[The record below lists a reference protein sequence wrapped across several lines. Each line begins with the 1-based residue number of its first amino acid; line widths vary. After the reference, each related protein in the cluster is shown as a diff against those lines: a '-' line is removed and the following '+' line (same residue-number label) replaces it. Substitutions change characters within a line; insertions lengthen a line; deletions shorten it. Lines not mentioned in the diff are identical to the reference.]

1 MVLRLRWFP
10 NRRAKRAVRRFRYT
24 PAIEQLED
32 RALLSASP
40 AAPGLPATSW
50 NQLNGNAQHTGV
62 SGAVAQPLNQV
73 LWSVSLDLEP
83 WGAEHYGDPIFTPN
97 NTVIVPIKV
106 TWSAQDQNAQ
116 NFFLE
121 AINDVTGQVLWTTEP
136 TGTITGASNAG
147 PIVITGSTTGLVNG
161 DSVTIGGVNGNTA
174 ANGTFTVEDVTAN
187 SFELQGTSG
196 NGAYTS
202 GGTWVLNPSNQTSYI
217 EPTYSWLPPYQPV
230 YDAVTNRVYFAG
242 PGGTLDYIANPDQ
255 AGTPTIV
262 QEAFYGTSN
271 YLANES
277 AYNSSIYTSTGL
289 TVDNA
294 GNVYFGFTVTGSNP
308 SGINDGGVVKVSSS
322 GVATYTLAYSAVGQ
336 SNDGN
341 WNPAEGAS
349 SAISNDGSIVYF
361 GINDSGYGLNGNGE
375 YDSYLVGFNTSTM
388 APVASVHLLDPTSGY
403 GAGLIDVSTASPM
416 VAPDGTVFQGV
427 FGNPYNGSRGYLLHF
442 SGDLSSE
449 YTPGAFGW
457 DDTPS
462 IIPASMVPSYTGTST
477 YLILSK
483 YNNYSNAD
491 FGGPNSGNYG
501 DNGVNEMAVLD
512 PYSAVP
518 DPNFDPNNPNPG
530 YPNPNFD
537 VMATVEAFTSPS
549 PDVPAVQAGDPDAV
563 REWCTNGTVV
573 DPATD
578 SVFMNN
584 EDGYTYEWNLGTNT
598 VTDAVEV
605 TSGIG
610 VPYTPTAIAP
620 NGEIFSD
627 NGGELFAEGGYT
639 NYTMSTT
646 PSADP
651 AVVGSTITLTT
662 TLAST
667 DGGAAPTGTVTY
679 SYYEGANNPLN
690 YDTTAVPIGTVNVVD
705 GVASIQVSGLVADHY
720 HIYASY
726 SGDPTYASGQT
737 ILDEPVLETVTTSVT
752 SSANPISQGTG
763 ITLTATVSPNGSSFV
778 PIGTVSFY
786 DGNTLLGTANLNN
799 LDNEANPNPD
809 QTTTLNVSSLPGG
822 TNAITAVY
830 SGDLNFTTGTSTA
843 YDEYVPAVANPGT
856 QNSAVGDSVSLQVQA
871 SGLAPGDTWTYSA
884 TNLPSGLSI
893 NPSTGLI
900 TGTITG
906 SAETYSATITA
917 SDGQGDEPTQDFTW
931 NVSQLTE
938 TSPGTQNNAV
948 GDSVTLAIQT
958 GGLPT
963 GDSWTYSASS
973 LPSGLQ
979 INTSSGQI
987 TGTITG
993 SANTYSSSVT
1003 ASDGEGASVTQD
1015 FTWNVSQLSVTNP
1028 GTQNGAVGDSVSLA
1042 IQSSGLPTGDS
1053 WSYSASG
1060 LPAGLSINPTSGLI
1074 TGTITGSANAYSS
1087 SVTASDGEGASTTQ
1101 SFTWN
1106 VSILAETNPGTQN
1119 NAVGDSVSLA
1129 IQSSGLPSG
1138 DSWTYSASNLPSGLS
1153 INPTS
1158 GQITGSITGSAN
1170 TYSSSVTASDGA
1182 GASVSQGFTWNVS
1195 ALTLTNPG
1203 TQNSALGATVSLQ
1216 IQSSGLPTGDTWT
1229 YSASGLPS
1237 GLSINSSTGL
1247 IKGTI
1252 TGSPATYSSSVTASD
1267 GQGASTTQSFTWN
1280 VGATTV
1286 TLTSSVDPST
1296 YGQKVTFTATV
1307 AAVVTGSTKPTGT
1320 VKFLDGSTVLGT
1332 ATLNSADKA
1341 IYTTTAFALPV
1352 GGDSITA
1359 VYSGNTKFETGTS
1372 SILTQTVNEDQAA
1385 VTLKTSDATT
1395 VSGQSVTF
1403 TATVTSTSPGTGTPT
1418 GTVTFYNGNT
1428 FLAQETLSSGKAS
1441 FPTSTLPVGSNSITA
1456 VYSGDG
1462 NYLGITSSIVKQ
1474 TVSQDSTKT
1483 VVKSSGNPS
1492 VFGQSVTFTATVTV
1506 KSPGTGTPAGTVIFY
1521 NGGTELGP
1529 GTLNGSGQATYS
1541 TSSLAVG
1548 THSITAVYQGATD
1561 YASST
1566 SSAINQKVN
1575 KAGTTTA
1582 IAGPGDPAP
1591 NTQVQ
1596 FTATVVQT
1604 APGAGT
1610 LTGSVTFYVG
1620 SKAVETVPVNSEGQA
1635 TLTTSFAKAGTYK
1648 IKAVYSNDADFA
1660 NSTSVVFD
1668 ETVS

>member
-1 MVLRLRWFP
+1 MVLQLRWFP
-10 NRRAKRAVRRFRYT
+10 KRRTKRAVRRSAYT

-32 RALLSASP
+32 RALLSASTTTP
-40 AAPGLPATSW
+40 AIPATVW

-62 SGAVAQPLNQV
+62 SQAVAQPLNQV

-83 WGAEHYGDPIFTPN
+83 WGAEHYGDPIFTSN

-121 AINDVTGQVLWTTEP
+121 GVNDVTGQVLWTTEP

-147 PIVITGSTTGLVNG
+147 PIVISGSTTGLVNG

-174 ANGTFTVEDVTAN
+174 ANGTFTIEDVTAN
-187 SFELQGTSG
+187 SFQLQGTSG
-196 NGAYTS
+196 NGAYS
-202 GGTWVLNPSNQTSYI
+202 GGGTWVLNPSNQSSYI
-217 EPTYSWLPPYQPV
+217 DPNYGWLPPYQPV
-230 YDAVTNRVYFAG
+230 YDAGTNRVYFAG
-242 PGGTLDYIANPDQ
+242 PGGTLDYISNPDQ

-277 AYNSSIYTSTGL
+277 AYNSSIYTNTGL
-289 TVDNA
+289 TIDNA

-308 SGINDGGVVKVSSS
+308 SGITDGGVVKVTPS
-322 GVATYTLAYSAVGQ
+322 GVATDTLAYSAVGQ

-349 SAISNDGSIVYF
+349 AAVSNDGSIVYF

-375 YDSYLVGFNTSTM
+375 YNSYLVGFNTTTM
-388 APVASVHLLDPTSGY
+388 APVSSVQLLDPASGQ
-403 GAGLIDVSTASPM
+403 GAGLIDESTASPM

-442 SGDLSSE
+442 SGDLSTE

-491 FGGPNSGNYG
+491 FGGPNSGDYG
-501 DNGVNEMAVLD
+501 DNGVNEIAVLD
-512 PYSAVP
+512 PNSAVP
-518 DPNFDPNNPNPG
+518 DPNYDPNNPNPG
-530 YPNPNFD
+530 FPNPNFK

-639 NYTMSTT
+639 NYTINTA
-646 PSADP
+646 PSVDP
-651 AVVGSTITLTT
+651 AVVGNTITLTT

-667 DGGAAPTGTVTY
+667 NGGPTPTGTVTF

-690 YDTTAVPIGTVNVVD
+690 YDTTAVPIGTANIVD

-726 SGDPTYASGQT
+726 SGDSTYSPGQT

-786 DGNTLLGTANLNN
+786 DGSTLLGTANLNN

-822 TNAITAVY
+822 TNSITAVY

-856 QNSAVGDSVSLQVQA
+856 QNSAVGDTVSLQVQA
-871 SGLAPGDTWTYSA
+871 SGLAPSDTWTFSA
-884 TNLPSGLSI
+884 TGLPSGLSI
-893 NPSTGLI
+893 NASSGLI

-906 SAETYSATITA
+906 SAESYSATVTA
-917 SDGQGDEPTQDFTW
+917 NDGQGDEPSQSFTW
-931 NVSQLTE
+931 NVS
-938 TSPGTQNNAV
+938 V
-948 GDSVTLAIQT
+948 
-958 GGLPT
+958 
-963 GDSWTYSASS
+963 
-973 LPSGLQ
+973 
-979 INTSSGQI
+979 
-987 TGTITG
+987 
-993 SANTYSSSVT
+993 
-1003 ASDGEGASVTQD
+1003 
-1015 FTWNVSQLSVTNP
+1015 LSETNP

-1042 IQSSGLPTGDS
+1042 IATTGLPTCDS
-1053 WSYSASG
+1053 WTYSASG
-1060 LPAGLSINPTSGLI
+1060 LPSGLSINASSGLI
-1074 TGTITGSANAYSS
+1074 TGTITGSANTYSP
-1087 SVTASDGEGASTTQ
+1087 SVTAGDGESASVSQ

-1106 VSILAETNPGTQN
+1106 VSTLSVTNPG
-1119 NAVGDSVSLA
+1119 S
-1129 IQSSGLPSG
+1129 
-1138 DSWTYSASNLPSGLS
+1138 
-1153 INPTS
+1153 
-1158 GQITGSITGSAN
+1158 
-1170 TYSSSVTASDGA
+1170 
-1182 GASVSQGFTWNVS
+1182 
-1195 ALTLTNPG
+1195 
-1203 TQNSALGATVSLQ
+1203 QNSALGAAVSLQ
-1216 IQSSGLPTGDTWT
+1216 IHASGLPTGDTWT

-1237 GLSINSSTGL
+1237 GLSINASSGL
-1247 IKGTI
+1247 ITGTI
-1252 TGSPATYSSSVTASD
+1252 SGSPNTYASSVTASD
-1267 GQGASTTQSFTWN
+1267 GQGASTTQAFSWS
-1280 VGATTV
+1280 VGATTT
-1286 TLTSSVDPST
+1286 TLAASVDPST

-1307 AAVVTGSTKPTGT
+1307 APVVTGSTKPTGS
-1320 VKFLDGSTVLGT
+1320 VQFLDGTTVLATVTLST
-1332 ATLNSADKA
+1332 AGKA
-1341 IYTTTAFALPV
+1341 TYTTTAFALAV

-1359 VYSGNTKFETGTS
+1359 VYSGNTKFETSTS
-1372 SILTQTVNEDQAA
+1372 AILTQTVKADPAA
-1385 VTLKTSDATT
+1385 ISVKTSDATT
-1395 VSGQSVTF
+1395 VFGQSVTF
-1403 TATVTSTSPGTGTPT
+1403 TAIVASTSPGSGTPT
-1418 GTVTFYNGNT
+1418 GTVTFYDGST
-1428 FLAQETLSSGKAS
+1428 PLMQETLSSGRATYS
-1441 FPTSTLPVGSNSITA
+1441 TSGLPLGSNSITV

-1462 NYLGITSSIVKQ
+1462 NYVGGTSTAISQ
-1474 TVSQDSTKT
+1474 TVNQAATKT
-1483 VVKSSGNPS
+1483 VVKSSGSPS
-1492 VFGQSVTFTATVTV
+1492 AFGQNVTFTATVTV
-1506 KSPGTGTPAGTVIFY
+1506 KTPGSGTPNGSVIFY
-1521 NGGTELGP
+1521 DGSTELGP

-1561 YASST
+1561 FGTST
-1566 SSAINQKVN
+1566 SIAINQKVN
-1575 KAGTTTA
+1575 KAATTSSVG
-1582 IAGPGDPAP
+1582 GPSDPPA
-1591 NTQVQ
+1591 NTQVT
-1596 FTATVVQT
+1596 FTATVVPT
-1604 APGAGT
+1604 APGSVAPTGT
-1610 LTGSVTFYVG
+1610 VTFYSG
-1620 SKAVETVPVNSEGQA
+1620 STALGTVAINSQGQA
-1635 TLTTSFAKAGTYK
+1635 TLPVTFKKAGTYK
-1648 IKAVYSNDADFA
+1648 ITVKYSGDANFA
-1660 NSTSVVFD
+1660 ASTSATFQ